1 MNGLEKFQIGRSQNF
16 ERTLQKQI
24 RDRYRKNPAGR
35 AEFVELIQRLIYALS
50 ENPCPSPPLGHL
62 EPWPKGTK
70 CAGWELWK
78 LQFKMPH
85 ISRGAAA
92 QGRLIFLV
100 NAARKKVALVWIYT
114 HAEFKKRPPDN
125 NLKSVILPIIEASET
140 LGKKH
145 NSANERNADTEE
157 KEVGEK

>member
-1 MNGLEKFQIGRSQNF
+1 MNGLDKFQIGRSSHF

-24 RDRYRKNPAGR
+24 RDRYKKNPTGQ
-35 AEFVELIQRLIYALS
+35 AELVQLIEKLIYALS

-78 LQFKMPH
+78 LEFKMPQ
-85 ISRGAAA
+85 ILRGAAG

-100 NAARKKVALVWIYT
+100 NAARKEVKFVWIYT

-125 NLKSVILPIIEASET
+125 NLRSVILAIIESSEIMS
-140 LGKKH
+140 KKN
-145 NSANERNADTEE
+145 NSANERNADREE